1 MKFEEVAPPLVPPIA
16 RFISKKKGWSKGN
29 VSLRAIS

>member
-16 RFISKKKGWSKGN
+16 RFISKKK
-29 VSLRAIS
+29 ADQMAMFH